1 MDYSYS
7 GAPLLPPR
15 NGLTVIIPP
24 QPRNPLLVNQ
34 PSDDDYERLVDVL
47 IDCIPRFKTGE
58 LKGFI
63 KSPMEHIIE
72 RLEKIP
78 TLQKVEGFVG
88 SKELDQPLEGVLI
101 EIRGPGETETVRMA
115 KSNQQGRFRFG
126 RVPDGAYTIK
136 LTLNGFR
143 SVVGAIAVQ
152 RSLKSSEAG
161 EP

>member
-1 MDYSYS
+1 MRPWIRC
-7 GAPLLPPR
+7 A
-15 NGLTVIIPP
+15 
-24 QPRNPLLVNQ
+24 LLVSTFFVALGQ
-34 PSDDDYERLVDVL
+34 E
-47 IDCIPRFKTGE
+47 RFKTGE

-63 KSPMEHIIE
+63 KSPTEHIIE

-78 TLQKVEGFVG
+78 TLQKLEGFVG

-101 EIRGPGETETVRMA
+101 EIRGPGEPETVRMA
-115 KSNQQGRFRFG
+115 KSNQKGRFRFG
-126 RVPDGAYTIK
+126 RIADGAYTIK

-161 EP
+161 EPFRIYMLSGV